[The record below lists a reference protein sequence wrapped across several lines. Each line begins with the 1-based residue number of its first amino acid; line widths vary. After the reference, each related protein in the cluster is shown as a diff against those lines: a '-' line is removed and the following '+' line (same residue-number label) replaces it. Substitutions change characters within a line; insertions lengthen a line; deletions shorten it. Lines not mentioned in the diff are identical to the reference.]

1 MNDIQFYN
9 KEFPKT
15 FSDFVYLSRPFTDKE
30 IELCDKEG
38 LIKLCGALKAKELEY
53 YIKYH
58 ELLNQIVEDESGNI
72 SI

>member
-1 MNDIQFYN
+1 MDDIEFHN

-15 FSDFVYLSRPFTDKE
+15 FKDFVYLARNFSEKE

-38 LIKLCGALKAKELEY
+38 LIKLCVALKEKELEY

-58 ELLNQIVEDESGNI
+58 ELLNSLE
-72 SI
+72 